1 MSYEP
6 PGWWD
11 LEEEAPPGIHDI
23 WNNSPQNLSDSL
35 QVKKLK
41 DHHTKFEN
49 TSIEK
54 SSYLQC
60 DEPIS
65 SIQLAFILS

>member
-1 MSYEP
+1 MSFEP

-41 DHHTKFEN
+41 DHHTKF
-49 TSIEK
+49 
-54 SSYLQC
+54 
-60 DEPIS
+60 
-65 SIQLAFILS
+65 